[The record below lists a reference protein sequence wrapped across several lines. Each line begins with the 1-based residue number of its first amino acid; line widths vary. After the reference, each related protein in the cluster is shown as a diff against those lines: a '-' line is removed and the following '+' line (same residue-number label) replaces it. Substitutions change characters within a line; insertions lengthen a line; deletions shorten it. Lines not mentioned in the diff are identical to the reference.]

1 MKNIRLVG
9 RLGPKKND
17 EVYEGIRIIFN
28 SPPVVEM
35 VERFNA
41 VVSIGL
47 SDDKK
52 IASLEITF
60 TDRWDENSPYSFKD
74 FDDGAT
80 GELKS

>member
-1 MKNIRLVG
+1 
-9 RLGPKKND
+9 
-17 EVYEGIRIIFN
+17 
-28 SPPVVEM
+28 M